1 MSYITEQIIAMGFP
15 SEGFEARYRNSI
27 TDVVEFFN
35 YRHKQSYKIYN
46 LCSERKYEQGYFEKG
61 TINEKYGFDDH
72 NPPPFDLIFDFCV
85 DCYNFLI

>member
-1 MSYITEQIIAMGFP
+1 MGFP

-27 TDVVEFFN
+27 YDVVDFFKDK
-35 YRHKQSYKIYN
+35 HKSSYKIYN
-46 LCSERKYEQGYFEKG
+46 LCSERKYEPGYFDKG

-85 DCYNFLI
+85 DCFNFLD